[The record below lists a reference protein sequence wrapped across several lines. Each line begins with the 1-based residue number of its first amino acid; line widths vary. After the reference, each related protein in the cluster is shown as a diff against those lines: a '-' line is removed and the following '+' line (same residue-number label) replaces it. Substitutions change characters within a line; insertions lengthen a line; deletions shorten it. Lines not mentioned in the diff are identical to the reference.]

1 MELPSDDGNPQME
14 LPRKRSKPGPKLRA
28 QAAVKDKDFE
38 IVGGDNKA
46 GERKLQNKAL
56 ANLQSDA
63 KGHSAIQRDGRKI
76 RT

>member
-38 IVGGDNKA
+38 IVGENCKTRRLQTCNWMLKDTVQSNA
-46 GERKLQNKAL
+46 MGEK
-56 ANLQSDA
+56 
-63 KGHSAIQRDGRKI
+63 
-76 RT
+76 

>member
-1 MELPSDDGNPQME
+1 ME

-46 GERKLQNKAL
+46 RGGEKIAKQGACKL
-56 ANLQSDA
+56 
-63 KGHSAIQRDGRKI
+63 AIGC
-76 RT
+76 

>member
-46 GERKLQNKAL
+46 GRENCKTRRLQTCNWMLKDTVQFNAMGE
-56 ANLQSDA
+56 
-63 KGHSAIQRDGRKI
+63 K
-76 RT
+76 